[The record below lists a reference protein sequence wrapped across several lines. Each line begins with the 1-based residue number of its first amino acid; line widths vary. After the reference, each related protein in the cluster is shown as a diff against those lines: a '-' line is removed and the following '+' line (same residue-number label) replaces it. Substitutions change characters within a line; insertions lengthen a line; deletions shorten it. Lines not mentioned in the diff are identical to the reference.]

1 MFCSL
6 NVNQE
11 KSSLSQLLLHYHQIF
26 ILMMGIC
33 VMTSMCKYL
42 ILRGFLIF
50 ITVPQ
55 KNCIIK
61 RIIST
66 KHIFVVTSHFDVWDM
81 QQGLRFQRK
90 LLLTSD
96 YCYIE
101 LIHFHGMIHFPKT
114 KKKLVFC
121 GLLYMKNLD

>member
-1 MFCSL
+1 
-6 NVNQE
+6 
-11 KSSLSQLLLHYHQIF
+11 
-26 ILMMGIC
+26 
-33 VMTSMCKYL
+33 MTSMCKYL

-66 KHIFVVTSHFDVWDM
+66 KHILVVTSYFDAWDM

-90 LLLTSD
+90 LLLTCD
-96 YCYIE
+96 YSYI
-101 LIHFHGMIHFPKT
+101 
-114 KKKLVFC
+114 
-121 GLLYMKNLD
+121 